1 MAPALAGVLA
11 EGTDRFRAA
20 PERPPKPHRLA
31 EHAAAADVALT
42 ADEVAELTATSDS
55 IEFVG
60 GRYPD
65 ALEAQ
70 TNL

>member
-1 MAPALAGVLA
+1 VPIP
-11 EGTDRFRAA
+11 GTTQR
-20 PERPPKPHRLA
+20 HRLA
-31 EHAAAADVALT
+31 ENLGAVDVDLT
-42 ADEVAELTATSDS
+42 GDEVARLTEASS
-55 IEFVG
+55 RIVIQG